1 MNNETADFKF
11 NSELTDEQWQEF
23 RKWLISHMKM
33 GPMSVTF
40 TKKDGTER
48 LMNCTLKAELL
59 PPQEIKE
66 SATKKENTDTIRV
79 FDLEKQEW
87 RSFTVKSVKKVQFDL

>member
-1 MNNETADFKF
+1 MNASKDFKF
-11 NSELTDEQWQEF
+11 TGELTDEQWQEF
-23 RKWLISHMKM
+23 RKWLVGHMKM

-48 LMNCTLKAELL
+48 VMNCTLQAELL

-66 SATKKENTDTIRV
+66 STTRKENTDTIRV
-79 FDLEKQEW
+79 FDLDKKEW
-87 RSFTVKSVKKVQFDL
+87 RSFIVKSVKKVQFEL